1 MGNMH
6 LVTGFAGQEHI
17 TAIDQGAFNAALIGT
32 GQFVLDKGKALEAQI
47 ISNNQ
52 IRILDGELMMHGRFV
67 RLNPDT
73 YVDLTIENGVQG
85 KKRNDLIVARYTKQ
99 PVTGIESVDLVVIK
113 GTSVDSNPVDP
124 SHTEGDITNGAA
136 TQHDFPLWRIP
147 LDGLNVGSP
156 VALFGDPFMDSMRT
170 LPEIRRQVNEIHGE
184 VDKQLSEH
192 DKQIDEKIAGIE
204 SYTKKETLS
213 DSTKAMFGKG
223 ATALPNDIFAFL
235 GKYNEHWW
243 SVLFGVAKGYY
254 EPALGPATGCQ
265 LGATEDM
272 YGMGGNFVKGYSKE
286 LDVSADG
293 KVDLKNAQSIG
304 YSNVPKSF
312 ADCQTFANAIISKA
326 PCYIKVE
333 DIVGQ
338 VTIHYIPAGATY
350 TSQPWYDPQTDG
362 TLVAYDS
369 EDYGDGIIYS
379 LSINGASYA
388 TVPASTVTGA
398 TYVEGDPGT
407 TIFKHSADRNAYPDS
422 GTVNGETY
430 TYLGIPFE
438 KLPVVGRVETG
449 SYTGTGTYG
458 ASNKNSLTFAFNPK
472 LVLILCGAYVGI
484 MFSGSATGVVLR
496 GSSTPLINLS
506 WGDQSVSWYYSS
518 GNSAEYQL
526 NTLNTKYNY
535 IAIG

>member
-6 LVTGFAGQEHI
+6 LVTGFEGQEHI

-85 KKRNDLIVARYTKQ
+85 KKRNDLIVARYTKH

-204 SYTKKETLS
+204 SYTKEETLR
-213 DSTKAMFGKG
+213 DSTRALFGKD
-223 ATALPNDIFAFL
+223 AAAMPDDIFAHL
-235 GKYNEHWW
+235 GQYNEHF
-243 SVLFGVAKGYY
+243 SKLPLFG
-254 EPALGPATGCQ
+254 Q
-265 LGATEDM
+265 M
-272 YGMGGNFVKGYSKE
+272 
-286 LDVSADG
+286 
-293 KVDLKNAQSIG
+293 
-304 YSNVPKSF
+304 
-312 ADCQTFANAIISKA
+312 
-326 PCYIKVE
+326 
-333 DIVGQ
+333 
-338 VTIHYIPAGATY
+338 
-350 TSQPWYDPQTDG
+350 
-362 TLVAYDS
+362 
-369 EDYGDGIIYS
+369 
-379 LSINGASYA
+379 
-388 TVPASTVTGA
+388 
-398 TYVEGDPGT
+398 
-407 TIFKHSADRNAYPDS
+407 
-422 GTVNGETY
+422 
-430 TYLGIPFE
+430 
-438 KLPVVGRVETG
+438 ETG
-449 SYTGTGTYG
+449 SYNGTDTYG
-458 ASNKNSLTFAFNPK
+458 RSNPTQLTFGIQPK
-472 LVLILCGAYVGI
+472 IVMVYTQSRYALANSMDWYKQYALFLVNGTSIPTYYKESEV
-484 MFSGSATGVVLR
+484 SYRQATISYNMNG
-496 GSSTPLINLS
+496 NELS
-506 WGDQSVSWYYSS
+506 WYMNSYDADY
-518 GNSAEYQL
+518 NSADFQL
-526 NTLNTKYNY
+526 NKAGTKYYY